1 LSEYVPERPHAGH
14 RTTKIRWPSSNAG
27 ATTVVVLH
35 LTHGGGGGWNSRVM
49 TCWLPDFQAGA
60 QPVSLPPTPGTG
72 PLPVIVAY
80 KHH

>member
-14 RTTKIRWPSSNAG
+14 RTTKTRWPSSSAG
-27 ATTVVVLH
+27 ATTVVVPH
-35 LTHGGGGGWNSRVM
+35 LAQGGGDGWNSRVM

-72 PLPVIVAY
+72 PLPVIAAY